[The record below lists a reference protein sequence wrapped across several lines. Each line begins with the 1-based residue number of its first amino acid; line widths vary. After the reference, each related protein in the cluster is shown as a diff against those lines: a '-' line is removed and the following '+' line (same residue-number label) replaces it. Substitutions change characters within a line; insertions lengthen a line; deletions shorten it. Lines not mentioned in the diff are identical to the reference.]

1 MLRYAL
7 SMEPQVPENVHF
19 PTPRPASPP
28 TLQVTMTRL
37 EDLQATSTP
46 PHTPG
51 IPPPAGTGPTYG
63 GGVES
68 GNKAARGGGEPCEQ
82 LEPLGVESK
91 AGGGRRGAV
100 WRDCPAVHF
109 PYAILEVKLQDEDSC
124 PPWLQV

>member
-7 SMEPQVPENVHF
+7 SMEHQVPGTVHF
-19 PTPRPASPP
+19 TTPRPASPP

-37 EDLQATSTP
+37 EGLQATSTL

-51 IPPPAGTGPTYG
+51 APPPAPMHG
-63 GGVES
+63 GGVGS
-68 GNKAARGGGEPCEQ
+68 GNKAARGQGAPCGQ
-82 LEPLGVESK
+82 LDPLGVGSLG
-91 AGGGRRGAV
+91 GGGRRGAV